1 MPVGDSVNVI
11 ATPNSGWHFVGWY
24 IGDTKVSDSEG
35 YAFPKESGETTLTA
49 KFEQDGAS
57 SATVCTW
64 CGGDHSEGFF
74 QMIIGWFHGI
84 LALLLGARY

>member
-1 MPVGDSVNVI
+1 M
-11 ATPNSGWHFVGWY
+11 
-24 IGDTKVSDSEG
+24 
-35 YAFPKESGETTLTA
+35 ESGETTLTA

-57 SATVCTW
+57 SATVCAW
-64 CGGDHSEGFF
+64 CGGDHSSGFF